1 MSARIKIMA
10 TIGLV
15 AALSPV
21 FAHARSGERV
31 TLPVR
36 HLVAIPGATAST
48 LHGRTAERAPL
59 QPVFTLS
66 DPEME
71 TAAIDSQTPDTAAG
85 S

>member
-1 MSARIKIMA
+1 MSAHIRIMA
-10 TIGLV
+10 VIGLAV
-15 AALSPV
+15 ALSPA
-21 FAHARSGERV
+21 FAHARNGEGVKR
-31 TLPVR
+31 PVR